1 MKSRLFTQ
9 VQEYSEAKAI
19 FLEPAHSFFL
29 YIAGSFYM
37 ESTCTAAYISPNKCP
52 YAGRNVVYLK
62 VLTVEE

>member
-29 YIAGSFYM
+29 YIAGSCYM
-37 ESTCTAAYISPNKCP
+37 ESTCTAAYILPNKCP
-52 YAGRNVVYLK
+52 YAGEKCCLFK
-62 VLTVEE
+62 A